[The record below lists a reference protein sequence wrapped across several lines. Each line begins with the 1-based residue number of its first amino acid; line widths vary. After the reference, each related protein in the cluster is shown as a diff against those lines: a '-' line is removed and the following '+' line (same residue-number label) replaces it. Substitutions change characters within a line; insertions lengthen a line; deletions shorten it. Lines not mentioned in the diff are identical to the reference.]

1 MSTDTYHFSTG
12 LPGLD
17 HILRGIL
24 AGDNVVWQ
32 IDSIEDFQ
40 TFVTP
45 YVGAA
50 LKTSQPV
57 VYFHFADHQPLVP
70 EGTNTRTY
78 TFKPDEGFEVF
89 TEKIH
94 QAIRQ
99 AGRGACYVFDCLSEL
114 ANCWYSDEMLG
125 NFFKLTCPYLF
136 DMETLAYFALFRN
149 HHSAHAIDPITET
162 AQLFLDVYHHKQHY
176 YVRPLK
182 VQHRYSTTMNMLH
195 RWDDEDFPPIS
206 DSVVIAEI
214 LTSARWSGLDSDR
227 RPGFWDRAFIEAHG
241 VMKKVQAG
249 LRPESDEREA
259 FERLVPMVFT
269 RAETMHELARKYFSL
284 EDVIDVRRRMIGTGL
299 IGGKSVGM
307 LLSRAVLKRTSEKL
321 SNVLEEHDSFFIGSD
336 VFYTYLVRNGI
347 WWTRRVQRDSED
359 FYESAT
365 RARRLIITGS
375 FPERTIR
382 QFQEMIDYFGQSPFI
397 VRSSSLLE
405 DNFGNA
411 FAGKYES
418 VFCANQGPR
427 TQRTEDFLAAV
438 RTIYASSI
446 SERAL
451 RYRARRGMLD
461 QDEQMGLLVMRVS
474 GKTYGKNFYP
484 PVAGVGFSFNPYVWS
499 KDIDPHAGVI
509 RLVFGLGTRAV
520 NRSDDD
526 YTRVIALNAPDRRPE
541 HGYDEVKQY
550 AQRKVDYIDLE
561 ANHFAS
567 GYFHDLVDECDPHTV
582 DLLASVDPEAARQAR
597 EMRARGRKASTPR
610 ILTFDNLLRQT
621 DFVDTLKEILSK
633 LHAAYN
639 HPVDIEFTT
648 NFDETGA
655 YRINL
660 VQCRPLQVQG
670 ARAIVMPKVEVK
682 DEDRIISARSA
693 VVGQSRVVNV
703 DTFVYVVPSVY
714 KNIPTRDRY
723 DIARLLGKVN
733 RNLKAQDEENI
744 TVLLGPGRWGT
755 SSPSLGIP
763 VAFADING
771 ISIICEIVT
780 MRENLIP
787 DVSLGTHF
795 LNELVEMDMLY
806 LALFPARKGSYLNE
820 DLFLNA
826 PSELLNLVPSAEKW
840 KDAVKVVHA
849 ASITPKGKTVILT
862 ADAMEQDVNCFLID
876 KDAIAVPLNAPKEQ

>member
-1 MSTDTYHFSTG
+1 MSTDTYDFSTG

-17 HILRGIL
+17 RILRGIL

-32 IDSIEDFQ
+32 IDSIDEFQ
-40 TFVTP
+40 ALVTP
-45 YVGAA
+45 YVEAA

-70 EGTNTRTY
+70 EGKDVTTY
-78 TFKPDEGFEVF
+78 TFKPDEGFEIF
-89 TEKIH
+89 TGNIH
-94 QAIRQ
+94 QAIRG
-99 AGRGACYVFDCLSEL
+99 AGRGAYYVFDCLSEL

-149 HHSAHAIDPITET
+149 HHSTRATDPITET
-162 AQLFLDVYHHKQHY
+162 AQLFLDLYHHKQHY

-195 RWDDEDFPPIS
+195 RWDEEDFPPIS

-227 RPGFWDRAFIEAHG
+227 RPGFWSRAFIEAHE
-241 VMKKVQAG
+241 VADDVRAG
-249 LRPESDEREA
+249 LRPESDAREA
-259 FERLVPMVFT
+259 FERLIPMVFT
-269 RAETMHELARKYFSL
+269 RSETMHELALKYFSL
-284 EDVIDVRRRMIGTGL
+284 EDIIEVRRRMIGTGL

-307 LLSRAVLKRTSEKL
+307 LLSRAILKQASKRL
-321 SNVLEEHDSFFIGSD
+321 SGVLEKHDSFFIGSD

-347 WWTRRVQRDSED
+347 WWTRREQRDSED

-405 DNFGNA
+405 DNFGSA

-427 TQRTEDFLAAV
+427 TQRMEDFLAAV
-438 RTIYASSI
+438 RTIYASSM

-474 GKTYGKNFYP
+474 GKSYGKNFYP

-499 KDIDPHAGVI
+499 KDIDPHAGVV

-520 NRSDDD
+520 DRSDDD
-526 YTRVIALNAPDRRPE
+526 YTRVIALNAPERRPE
-541 HGYDEVKQY
+541 HSFDEVKQY
-550 AQRKVDYIDLE
+550 AQRKVDYINLE
-561 ANHFAS
+561 ANHFTS
-567 GYFHDLVDECDPHTV
+567 GYFHDLVDECDPQTV
-582 DLLASVDPEAARQAR
+582 EKVASIDAEAARQVR
-597 EMRARGRKASTPR
+597 QMRARGREASTPR
-610 ILTFDNLLRQT
+610 ILTFENLIRKT
-621 DFVDTLKEILSK
+621 DFVDTLKETLST
-633 LHAAYN
+633 LHKAYS

-655 YRINL
+655 YKINL

-670 ARAIVMPKVEVK
+670 ARTIDMPAVEVK
-682 DEDRIISARSA
+682 GEDRIISARSA
-693 VVGQSRVVNV
+693 VVGQSRVVKV
-703 DTFVYVVPSVY
+703 DTFVYVVPSIY
-714 KNIPTRDRY
+714 GETPIRERY
-723 DIARLLGKVN
+723 EIASLLGKVN
-733 RNLKAQDEENI
+733 RALKAENERAV
-744 TVLLGPGRWGT
+744 TVVLGPGRWGT

-780 MRENLIP
+780 MHENLIP

-795 LNELVEMDMLY
+795 LNELVEMEMLY
-806 LALFPARKGSYLNE
+806 LALFPSRKGSYLNE
-820 DLFLNA
+820 DLFLSA
-826 PSELLNLVPSAEKW
+826 PSDLLNLAPAAEKW
-840 KDAVKVVHA
+840 KDAVRVIRA
-849 ASITPKGKTVILT
+849 TSIAPEGRNVILT
-862 ADAMEQDVNCFLID
+862 ANAMEQEVSCFLCD
-876 KDAIAVPLNAPKEQ
+876 KGAIELPPDAPESD